1 MLKKNFWELLCKDEN
16 LKAEFEAEILKAVND
31 ASMKIAKAHGLEEF
45 EELSE
50 NELKAVAGGSAE
62 EDLLKLLIELEK
74 KKRKN

>member
-1 MLKKNFWELLCKDEN
+1 MSKKKFLELVSQDED
-16 LKAEFEAEILKAVND
+16 LKAEFEAEIFKAVND
-31 ASMKIAKAHGLEEF
+31 ASVKIAKAHGFEDF

-50 NELKAVAGGSAE
+50 DEMKAVAGGSAE